1 MLKLPMTRL
10 LASLSSQL
18 PSLTQCSSA
27 AQPKLVFQITSN
39 LPSSSSTPPLILQT
53 TSLHTTTPDRSRVKQ
68 VSRHKA
74 FWHVKKLNKA
84 EDEPVT
90 GENKEFLQA
99 LLTEQ
104 YQGPLKKELAPY
116 SPGEWTMWS
125 RRCGVLATKIGV
137 QPLWLKDGRRI
148 ITTLL
153 HVSDCH
159 VVRVTPRDKYQDS
172 YLGEKDM
179 RPCYTGKG
187 RAKGADMVAMVVV
200 GSGSTDPQK
209 FTKDYCG
216 LFTDSGV
223 MPKRHLGRF
232 PVTSNAVL
240 QPGTPLTA
248 SHFTVGQWVDTF
260 GRTQERGFHG
270 GMKRWGFH
278 GMPDMHGVTK
288 SHRRIG
294 CIGSGR
300 AKSRVWPGQKMP
312 GQVGGKYKWACGLR
326 VWRINHDES
335 VLYVSGTSVPGKTG
349 DTVQVCDTRIPGHRW
364 EGLAQD
370 GRREKYGSLVEG
382 PARFPTA
389 KQGEVEGEEWSPLVH
404 CYSDPSIAYA

>member
-1 MLKLPMTRL
+1 MPVETP
-10 LASLSSQL
+10 AD
-18 PSLTQCSSA
+18 
-27 AQPKLVFQITSN
+27 
-39 LPSSSSTPPLILQT
+39 STHPLILQT
-53 TSLHTTTPDRSRVKQ
+53 TSLHTTTPERSRIKQ
-68 VSRHKA
+68 TTRHKA
-74 FWHVKKLNKA
+74 FWHIKKLNKA
-84 EDEPVT
+84 DDEPVSK
-90 GENKEFLQA
+90 ENKEFLQA

-104 YQGPLKKELAPY
+104 YEGPLKKELAPF
-116 SPGEWTMWS
+116 SSGEWTMWS

-159 VVRVTPRDKYQDS
+159 VVRVTPRDKYLDS
-172 YLGEKDM
+172 YMGEKDG

-187 RAKGADMVAMVVV
+187 RAKGTDMVAMVVV

-260 GRTQERGFHG
+260 GRTQEEISCH
-270 GMKRWGFH
+270 KQ
-278 GMPDMHGVTK
+278 
-288 SHRRIG
+288 
-294 CIGSGR
+294 C
-300 AKSRVWPGQKMP
+300 
-312 GQVGGKYKWACGLR
+312 
-326 VWRINHDES
+326 
-335 VLYVSGTSVPGKTG
+335 GTSTWHPIDCISLHSWAMGG
-349 DTVQVCDTRIPGHRW
+349 YLW
-364 EGLAQD
+364 QD
-370 GRREKYGSLVEG
+370 SGE
-382 PARFPTA
+382 RFPWWYEAVGIPWYARHTWSDQVSQ
-389 KQGEVEGEEWSPLVH
+389 KNRLHWQWQGKVESLAGSKDARS
-404 CYSDPSIAYA
+404 CGRQ